1 MKKKNKR
8 FFHRITSGQTLAKYQ
23 RKEIRFFTLTTSD
36 KAKNSDLSRDVSVLI
51 KRIRR
56 KQPKF
61 QYCKVNTNEGNG
73 VVHVLYKG
81 KYIPQRWLSYNWNK
95 IHNSYI
101 VDIRK
106 CDNDKSIASYLINQ
120 YLSNQKC
127 TYTRMSYSNKWIFK
141 GAVEKWKSILNSV
154 KQRCY
159 YNSVQELWYYKRKI
173 ISFKEILETA
183 LQRWNNLLYRL
194 SYRQMVL
201 SDYG

>member
-1 MKKKNKR
+1 MRTKQKR
-8 FFHRITSGQTLAKYQ
+8 FFHRITSGQTLARFQNKP
-23 RKEIRFFTLTTSD
+23 IRFITLTTSD
-36 KAKNSDLSRDVSVLI
+36 KAKQLDLARDVDVLI

-81 KYIPQRWLSYNWNK
+81 KYISQPWLSYNWNK

-106 CDNDKSIASYLINQ
+106 CHNDKSIASYLINQ
-120 YLSNQKC
+120 YLSSQKC
-127 TYTRMSYSNKWIFK
+127 SYTRMSYSNKWIFK
-141 GAVEKWKSILNSV
+141 GAVKTWRNILTACKKRCFYNPVQEKWYYR
-154 KQRCY
+154 KQ
-159 YNSVQELWYYKRKI
+159 EI
-173 ISFKEILETA
+173 PFKEILNNA
-183 LQRWNNLLYRL
+183 LTQWNLILYSL
-194 SYRQMVL
+194 SYKQTQL